1 MACWVDEVEAAV
13 DAVVDDVP
21 AIETAL
27 IREIFL
33 KLRVDV
39 ANDRLEAVEN
49 IGESTTTKTP
59 LLNNH
64 NRICEK

>member
-21 AIETAL
+21 SIETAL
-27 IREIFL
+27 VGEIFL

-39 ANDRLEAVEN
+39 ANNGLEAAEN
-49 IGESTTTKTP
+49 IGIRNN
-59 LLNNH
+59 LLSPMASN
-64 NRICEK
+64 IK

>member
-21 AIETAL
+21 AIQTTL
-27 IREIFL
+27 ICEIFL

-39 ANDRLEAVEN
+39 ANDGLEAVEN
-49 IGESTTTKTP
+49 IGESNTP
-59 LLNNH
+59 ENTAIKQSQSYL
-64 NRICEK
+64 